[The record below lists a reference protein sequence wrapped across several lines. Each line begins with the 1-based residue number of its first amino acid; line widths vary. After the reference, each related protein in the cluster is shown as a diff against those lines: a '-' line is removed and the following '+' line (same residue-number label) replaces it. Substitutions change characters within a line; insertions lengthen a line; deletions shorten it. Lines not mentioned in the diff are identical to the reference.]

1 MNEMEEN
8 QKTFIKEVKEYMLSS
23 TNMTE
28 DEAYDFAFHVWQ
40 SHNWLVKKLTE
51 NMYEGADGEWHY
63 KDW

>member
-1 MNEMEEN
+1 MYEMGKN

-23 TNMTE
+23 TNMTD
-28 DEAYDFAFHVWQ
+28 DEAYDFAFRVWQ